1 MKKILIWK
9 KILVIIIQTD
19 KKYKITQVHSPFIE
33 LSAYILKI
41 YVIGSNG
48 YRQMGVVLSAYF

>member
-41 YVIGSNG
+41 YVIGRNG
-48 YRQMGVVLSAYF
+48 NRQIGVILSAYF